1 MKKIKYN
8 IILNIYIT
16 DNDEREDNSV
26 DISNRTPDKGW
37 SLWGLVRAGWN
48 VKEGV
53 STPIQPGQGKDIIL
67 IFNLVVKYK
76 LHNKIYN
83 VKYFSLLLELTQRLD
98 YVLRASLGRNYFYT
112 LAAHTT
118 YWSNYDVAYFV
129 LTRLF
134 PALET

>member
-8 IILNIYIT
+8 IYIILNIYIT

-53 STPIQPGQGKDIIL
+53 STPIQPGQGNDIIL
-67 IFNLVVKYK
+67 IFYLVVM
-76 LHNKIYN
+76 KII
-83 VKYFSLLLELTQRLD
+83 
-98 YVLRASLGRNYFYT
+98 
-112 LAAHTT
+112 
-118 YWSNYDVAYFV
+118 
-129 LTRLF
+129 
-134 PALET
+134 